1 MEIILL
7 EDVKTLG
14 KKGQIVK
21 VSDGY
26 GRNIIAKKLGLEAT
40 AKKHRTICY
49 QRLGSAFPSGTE
61 RLLTY

>member
-21 VSDGY
+21 ESDGY
-26 GRNIIAKKLGLEAT
+26 GSVSEMSSSSV
-40 AKKHRTICY
+40 Y
-49 QRLGSAFPSGTE
+49 
-61 RLLTY
+61 